1 LREPKREWPPWNG
14 KAWVWFG
21 WFWSVSLR
29 GVIAV
34 APFLGFFELDQKN
47 SEIPG
52 MQSPTNV
59 SLIFN
64 GTVK

>member
-1 LREPKREWPPWNG
+1 M
-14 KAWVWFG
+14 WFG
-21 WFWSVSLR
+21 WFWSVSL
-29 GVIAV
+29 GGWFAV
-34 APFLGFFELDQKN
+34 AALIGFFELDQKN